1 MRSVPMVSDTAG
13 QETSPEYGT
22 VRRHISEVPVAGAA
36 GASMAAGQF
45 SAPVLVRVALPS
57 GPALQAIPD
66 PRSALTVLSRG
77 WLGGFPLDWPDYATC
92 LEKLGRAVID
102 PRPERV

>member
-1 MRSVPMVSDTAG
+1 
-13 QETSPEYGT
+13 
-22 VRRHISEVPVAGAA
+22 
-36 GASMAAGQF
+36 MAAGQF
-45 SAPVLVRVALPS
+45 SAPVLVRITLPS
-57 GPALQAIPD
+57 GSALQAIQD

-102 PRPERV
+102 PRPERVEVARQAFCAFAEHVQHASRTLARSDGLTITG

>member
-1 MRSVPMVSDTAG
+1 
-13 QETSPEYGT
+13 
-22 VRRHISEVPVAGAA
+22 
-36 GASMAAGQF
+36 MAAGQF

-57 GPALQAIPD
+57 GSALQAIQD
-66 PRSALTVLSRG
+66 PRSALTLLSRG

-102 PRPERV
+102 PRPERVEVARQAFWAFAEHVRHAARTLARSEGLTITG